1 MNIIV
6 AGLGKIGLRLVEL
19 LSLEENHNIT
29 VIDTRASALQDVVHS
44 YDVIGVAGNSASLD
58 TLTEAGIKDADI
70 LIAVTGSDELNL
82 LTCFIARKIS
92 KCDTIARVRNPEYA
106 KELQLFKDDLGLAM
120 IINPELSAATEIA
133 RTLSFPSAIKIDTFA
148 KERVE
153 IFKFAI
159 KENSP
164 LCDLRIADLSS
175 RLDCDILVCGVE
187 REDKAYIPDGN
198 FILREGD
205 FVSIVATFK
214 KAVAFIKRIGLK
226 TNKIKNTIIVGGGT
240 TAVYL
245 AKMLSKSGIQ
255 VKIIENNPQR
265 SELLCSL
272 LPEVSIINA
281 DGTENRTLS
290 EEGIEKCE
298 AFVALTNIDEENIL
312 LSLYAKTVSNA
323 KIVTKIN
330 KINYDEVIN
339 SLGLDTIIYPKN
351 LTAEQVIRFVRA
363 KNNSLENNIETM
375 HYIFDGKA
383 EALEFRINENSPI
396 VNKTIESLSL
406 KKDIIIASINRN
418 GSIITPRGK
427 DTIVCGDTVIIV
439 TTHKGLKDISDIL
452 E

>member
-1 MNIIV
+1 M
-6 AGLGKIGLRLVEL
+6 
-19 LSLEENHNIT
+19 
-29 VIDTRASALQDVVHS
+29 
-44 YDVIGVAGNSASLD
+44 
-58 TLTEAGIKDADI
+58 
-70 LIAVTGSDELNL
+70 
-82 LTCFIARKIS
+82 
-92 KCDTIARVRNPEYA
+92 
-106 KELQLFKDDLGLAM
+106 
-120 IINPELSAATEIA
+120 
-133 RTLSFPSAIKIDTFA
+133 
-148 KERVE
+148 
-153 IFKFAI
+153 
-159 KENSP
+159 
-164 LCDLRIADLSS
+164 
-175 RLDCDILVCGVE
+175 VCGVE

-214 KAVAFIKRIGLK
+214 KAIAFIKRIGLK